1 MQLMSLFDALFL
13 TGHVSLKIL
22 GMFKIKFNKDISRK
36 VEGKLAG
43 RVCTVKQVL
52 AKNRRPVR

>member
-1 MQLMSLFDALFL
+1 MQQPIESWGFDAVFEDVL
-13 TGHVSLKIL
+13 
-22 GMFKIKFNKDISRK
+22 KFNKDISRK